1 MNIEEFLYNLRN
13 GVCGLESVN
22 NITPKG
28 ESTIV
33 GLIKDN
39 FDEIPRER
47 KYERLSRPTLLGR
60 AAGKGALSH
69 SGLEDFKNKKI
80 GLFFGISVG
89 NIGEKTYQD
98 SIIHANSNHYKSI
111 PIPFAHSA
119 NYHSITSAIGH
130 FLGVNGIT
138 KTITTGCT
146 SSLEAIQDAMVYLKS
161 GVIDIA
167 IVGGSDSPVGKVAD
181 R

>member
-1 MNIEEFLYNLRN
+1 M
-13 GVCGLESVN
+13 
-22 NITPKG
+22 
-28 ESTIV
+28 
-33 GLIKDN
+33 
-39 FDEIPRER
+39 
-47 KYERLSRPTLLGR
+47 
-60 AAGKGALSH
+60 
-69 SGLEDFKNKKI
+69 
-80 GLFFGISVG
+80 FFGISVG